1 MKLENF
7 AETKRPMKPS
17 ILEGEVRTSK
27 DTNIDLPL
35 TWNSGDVDIEDAKM
49 YADFNRKEN
58 LTPLTDEYKEKLKAE
73 TGWSD
78 EIIDAIGSQEEAEI
92 YKNSGLIEA
101 EVNGQKC
108 LIRTDIDMDQKDEFG
123 RTNKERMQEGK
134 APLDK
139 DGKPIELHHIGQK
152 SDAPLAELKREEHRG
167 KGNDAILHD
176 KNKNSEIDR
185 EVFATQRTEHWKSR
199 SDNA

>member
-1 MKLENF
+1 
-7 AETKRPMKPS
+7 
-17 ILEGEVRTSK
+17 
-27 DTNIDLPL
+27 
-35 TWNSGDVDIEDAKM
+35 
-49 YADFNRKEN
+49 
-58 LTPLTDEYKEKLKAE
+58 
-73 TGWSD
+73 
-78 EIIDAIGSQEEAEI
+78 
-92 YKNSGLIEA
+92 
-101 EVNGQKC
+101 
-108 LIRTDIDMDQKDEFG
+108 
-123 RTNKERMQEGK
+123 MQEGK

>member
-1 MKLENF
+1 MN
-7 AETKRPMKPS
+7 
-17 ILEGEVRTSK
+17 
-27 DTNIDLPL
+27 
-35 TWNSGDVDIEDAKM
+35 
-49 YADFNRKEN
+49 
-58 LTPLTDEYKEKLKAE
+58 KEKLKAE